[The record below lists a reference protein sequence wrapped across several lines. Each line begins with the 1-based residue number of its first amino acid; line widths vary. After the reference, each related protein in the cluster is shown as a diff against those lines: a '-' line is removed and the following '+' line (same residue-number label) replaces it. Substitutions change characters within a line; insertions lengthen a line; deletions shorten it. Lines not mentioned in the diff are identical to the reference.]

1 MTALSMAI
9 ERGKYKKQLHC
20 DKLGQA
26 FVIAYDERKR
36 MLAVCATDASK
47 VSISVKDL
55 AQYSLFVSPLQS
67 AVQLHIFVFDE
78 TFLSLRGQGNSSNL
92 LGWYDELPEIQHM
105 CFVSGIEELALVE
118 SSGRARIFSLITQ
131 QFRSGTRSY
140 YSYAIVIEYIPAQA
154 CQSSITRSSF
164 SRLFLSGWCMPA
176 HPVST

>member
-1 MTALSMAI
+1 MAI

-26 FVIAYDERKR
+26 FVTAYDERKR

-47 VSISVKDL
+47 VSISGKDL
-55 AQYSLFVSPLQS
+55 ARYSLFASLQS

-92 LGWYDELPEIQHM
+92 LPWYDELPEIQRM
-105 CFVSGIEELALVE
+105 CFVSGTEELALVE

-131 QFRSGTRSY
+131 QFRSGIRSY
-140 YSYAIVIEYIPAQA
+140 DSCAIVTEYIPSQT
-154 CQSSITRSSF
+154 CQSSVTRSSF
-164 SRLFLSGWCMPA
+164 SCLFLSGWCLPA
-176 HPVST
+176 HPV